1 MEKFWLSNRKCIY
14 TTKEG
19 TKKGVIITDYEEV
32 GGPED
37 GQDYV
42 IIEDFETKKIKHV
55 KIENVLEVTE

>member
-14 TTKEG
+14 TTTEG

-32 GGPED
+32 GGAED

-42 IIEDFETKKIKHV
+42 IIEDSETKKIKHV